1 MKKTFAILL
10 SSVALHSYSEIVDGS
25 VDLAGESVSYA
36 SLEGSGTIS
45 NSSQTMSVITV
56 DCSSDCIFE
65 GTITGN
71 IRLVKKGPGV
81 LTIASENQGYTGGT
95 HVEGGVLAAK
105 SLNYLGAKGSS
116 DDMSPL
122 VVIKNGATVRIVSG
136 AAAVS
141 PAWMEQGICVPEGD
155 TGVLELDGW
164 ISVSGVMMMKNATLR
179 LSGGGLK
186 LGSWLDNFVPGAT
199 FEISN
204 STLQVTSGGA
214 LAGTVAGF
222 KLVLREGG
230 VLQMP
235 PDGEELPNLVL
246 AGGAIKRAT
255 LGGGRTGDI
264 ISGEAASPVCDF
276 RLYGSLTVEPAQSPS
291 VIEAA
296 SVAFGRPGE
305 KMYGISVAEGA
316 ELVLRGK
323 VKPAAEDSGVFLSKR
338 GAGTLCLD
346 GHCAVTRLEVAEGK
360 IRHTQRTS
368 FSAGC
373 VCDVADGI
381 ALVLA
386 DGVDA
391 GMAMSLDNGLLASA
405 DVWLDSTKVVADN
418 GETVASVP
426 NRGSL
431 GGNFYKASNT
441 DAPTFAASAIGGRNA
456 LAFNGSQV
464 LLYDGYTNKTSSLT
478 TFVVMMPTAHVKWSS
493 PFSLCT
499 VDPEN
504 SGDESTV
511 SGTFFYSFNNDSI
524 SVFKAGRG
532 PIDSDGW
539 AFEYDLPGYSL
550 SMPLLLHHRRS
561 ASSGTGSAYYGNEY
575 AKFSQ
580 TRTWGWKAQDIERL
594 CVGGRLYANGNPTT
608 WRHMKGYIGELLVFT
623 RVLSDSEY
631 EYVETYLRNKWF
643 GEKSALPR
651 VAVAGEPRIYVEVED
666 GSQAVFSPSSD
677 ADIAGGTLVKTGNG
691 TLVPGDMSAVA
702 KLEVDEGEVALTA
715 VSVAGKAAIW
725 IDPDDEATVTL
736 EDGAVVAIAN
746 KGRLGGSFEKK
757 LGSGATFLKGESG
770 INGRGVL
777 SFAKDGTLLYSGFV
791 REDASKERSLSV
803 YAVVSRR
810 SFTKFSSP
818 YSFAHTSDNWFD
830 KDANANF
837 HYEEHDAGGGCY
849 RTFYGKDA
857 RGLVNGLTTSP
868 ETENS
873 YFVDLP
879 RRDADGEAYLS
890 VNRMGAD
897 WQLTA
902 TVLAGDELSSVPWYS
917 TSGCRLSPLH
927 VNRVSLGAA
936 MTQGGAGAGA
946 GGYWDGRIGEFIVF
960 ENPLSVAEETELL
973 KYLRKKWFGKGD
985 GSELPPSCLAGS
997 VKTSSTHDRFLLD
1010 AGPEAV
1016 LRHTLSDMPLASLF
1030 IDSASVVR
1038 APVDGETAKTK
1049 LFSIADDFVAM
1060 GVPSFEMGVL
1070 PDASVTLFSVGGTIS
1085 GNAKWSLTEELSAR
1099 FTYEVDIPGGICRLR
1114 KRHGMAIVLR

>member
-10 SSVALHSYSEIVDGS
+10 SAAAFHSYSEVVDGS
-25 VDLAGESVSYA
+25 VDLAGESVSYT

-56 DCSSDCIFE
+56 DCSSDYVFE
-65 GTITGN
+65 GKITGN

-81 LTIASENQGYTGGT
+81 LTIASENKGYTGGT

-116 DDMSPL
+116 ADMSPL

-141 PAWMEQGICVPEGD
+141 PAWMDQGIRVPEGD

-264 ISGEAASPVCDF
+264 ISGEAASPACDF

-386 DGVDA
+386 DGADA

-464 LLYDGYTNKTSSLT
+464 LFYDGYTNKTSSLT

-511 SGTFFYSFNNDSI
+511 SGTFFYSFNTDKI
-524 SVFKAGRG
+524 SDFKAGRG
-532 PIDSDGW
+532 PVSSDGW

-550 SMPLLLHHRRS
+550 SMPLLLYHRRNG
-561 ASSGTGSAYYGNEY
+561 SSGTGSAYYGSEY

-594 CVGGRLYANGNPTT
+594 CVGGRLYANGNPYT

-623 RVLSDSEY
+623 RILSDSEY

-651 VAVAGEPRIYVEVED
+651 VAVAGEPRIHVEVED

-677 ADIAGGTLVKTGNG
+677 AGIAGGTLVKTGNG

-715 VSVAGKAAIW
+715 VSVAGKAVIW

-777 SFAKDGTLLYSGFV
+777 SFAKNGTLLYSGFV

-818 YSFAHTSDNWFD
+818 YSFAHTSDSWFD

-973 KYLRKKWFGKGD
+973 KYLRKKWFGKDD
-985 GSELPPSCLAGS
+985 GSELPPACLAGTI
-997 VKTSSTHDRFLLD
+997 KTSVTHEWLLLD